1 MQLKK
6 PPLVICRCQMN
17 KEELM
22 ADVIKLNEKEH
33 WIGKTLKNEGLSG
46 VLKKLKFHSEVTI
59 DGVTGKLNTVS
70 GDYVVLQS
78 GPGNGVV
85 TIISLSESSVVTY
98 NTCDIKS
105 KEN

>member
-6 PPLVICRCQMN
+6 LVLVICRRQMN
-17 KEELM
+17 KEEIM
-22 ADVIKLNEKEH
+22 AEVIKLNEKEH

-46 VLKKLKFHSEVTI
+46 VIKKLKFHSEVTI
-59 DGVTGKLNTVS
+59 DGVTGKFNSVS

-85 TIISLSESSVVTY
+85 TIISLSDSSVVTY
-98 NTCDIKS
+98 NTCDIRS